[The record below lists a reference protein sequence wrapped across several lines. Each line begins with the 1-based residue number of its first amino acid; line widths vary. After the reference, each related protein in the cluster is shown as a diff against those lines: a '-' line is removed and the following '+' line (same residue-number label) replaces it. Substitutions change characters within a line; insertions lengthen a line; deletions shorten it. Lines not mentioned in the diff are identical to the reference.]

1 MLETPRIDY
10 TDKDYSSLR
19 RAMLE
24 FAELR
29 LPEWTDRS
37 QADFGMLMVDL
48 FAYVGDVVLYYQD
61 RIANELVLDHATERR
76 SIINLLRLI
85 GYELAAP
92 TAATADLDLELD
104 PAVPLVTIP
113 KGTVFT
119 SAGPSE
125 QTFEYLEPTL
135 TIDLASDQVERPP
148 TGVVGPVRYRGL
160 PVHHGETVPTLVFG
174 SSTGEPN
181 QAFPLLH
188 RGVIVDTI
196 FLEVDEGAGWVRW
209 DRRDTL
215 LHDYGPDGR
224 IRLSAPDAR
233 HYYVRVDEALV
244 SYVHFGDGELGM
256 VPPRGVNNIRA
267 TYRVGGGASG
277 NVPPG
282 TIKVLPNPAVVGLE
296 AVTNP
301 AGAVGGADAEA
312 NSHAVRFGPRAFRS
326 RERAVT
332 VSDHEAMAHK
342 AGGVA
347 KAKALCRTWNTIDLF
362 VAPDGT
368 AVAPVPETLRRR
380 LLAFF
385 EDRRMAG
392 TSVRVLDAVPVPI
405 DLTIEVG
412 YDERFRPDAVRQ
424 AVVAAVTDELSFAR
438 VDFGQSVYL
447 GVIHNVV
454 EDVAGVR
461 LVRIRRF
468 MRTDAATPDIVSILE
483 GHGLPSFADLPA
495 AVRAALE
502 VEVDLDGRIEL
513 QPMELPTLG
522 SLEVSLVVSPT

>member
-10 TDKDYSSLR
+10 TDKDYNSLR

-24 FAELR
+24 FADLR

-61 RIANELVLDHATERR
+61 RIANELLLDHATERR
-76 SIINLLRLI
+76 NIINLLRLI

-92 TAATADLDLELD
+92 TAATVDLDLDLD
-104 PAVPLVTIP
+104 PTVPVVTIP
-113 KGTVFT
+113 TGTVFG
-119 SAGPSE
+119 SANPSE
-125 QTFEYLEPTL
+125 QSFEYLEPTL
-135 TIDLASDQVERPP
+135 TIDVDSDQVERPRP
-148 TGVVGPVRYRGL
+148 PAAGPVRYRGL
-160 PVHHGETVPTLVFG
+160 PVHHGATVPTQAFG

-181 QAFPLLH
+181 QSFPLFH
-188 RGVIVDTI
+188 QGVIVDSI
-196 FLEVDEGAGWVRW
+196 FLEVNEGAGWVRW
-209 DRRDTL
+209 DRRDAL

-244 SYVHFGDGELGM
+244 SRVHFGDGELGM
-256 VPPRGVNNIRA
+256 IPPRGANNIRA
-267 TYRVGGGASG
+267 SYRIGGGAAG

-282 TIKVLPNPAVVGLE
+282 TIKVLPDPPVNGLV

-301 AGAVGGADAEA
+301 AAAVGGGDPEA
-312 NSHAVRFGPRAFRS
+312 NAHAVTFGPHAFRS

-347 KAKALCRTWNTIDLF
+347 KARALCRAWNTIDLF
-362 VAPDGT
+362 VAPEGT
-368 AVAPVPETLRRR
+368 AVSPVPEALRRK
-380 LLAFF
+380 LLAFLD
-385 EDRRMAG
+385 DRRMAG

-405 DLTIEVG
+405 DLSIEIG

-424 AVVAAVTDELSFAR
+424 AVVAAVSDELSFER
-438 VDFGQSVYL
+438 VAFGQSVYL

-468 MRTDAATPDIVSILE
+468 VRRDAGTPDIVAILE
-483 GHGLPSFADLPA
+483 AHGLPSFADLPA

-502 VEVDLDGRIEL
+502 VEVDLDGHIEL

-522 SLEVSLVVSPT
+522 DLDVTLVVSPT

>member
-1 MLETPRIDY
+1 MPETPRIDY
-10 TDKDYSSLR
+10 TDKDYNSLR

-48 FAYVGDVVLYYQD
+48 FAYVGDIVLYYQD
-61 RIANELVLDHATERR
+61 RIANELVLGQATERR

-104 PAVPLVTIP
+104 PAVPIVTIP
-113 KGTVFT
+113 TGTVFT
-119 SAGPSE
+119 SVGPSA
-125 QTFEYLEPTL
+125 QTFEYLEPTI
-135 TIDLASDQVERPP
+135 TIDVASDQVERPGP
-148 TGVVGPVRYRGL
+148 PPEPVRYRGL
-160 PVHHGETVPTLVFG
+160 PVHHGATVPTLVFG
-174 SSTGEPN
+174 SSSGEPN
-181 QAFPLLH
+181 QSFPLPH
-188 RGVIVDTI
+188 QDVMVDSI

-209 DRRDTL
+209 DQRDAL
-215 LHDYGPDGR
+215 LHDFGPDGR

-244 SYVHFGDGELGM
+244 SRVHFGDGELGM
-256 VPPRGVNNIRA
+256 VPPRGANNIRA
-267 TYRVGGGASG
+267 TYRVGSGSAG

-282 TIKVLPNPAVVGLE
+282 TIRVLPTPPINGLK
-296 AVTNP
+296 AATNP
-301 AGAVGGADAEA
+301 APAVGGADAEA
-312 NSHAVRFGPRAFRS
+312 SERAVQIGPLAFRS

-332 VSDHEAMAHK
+332 ASDHEAMAHK

-362 VAPDGT
+362 VAPEGT
-368 AVAPVPETLRRR
+368 VVAPVPEALRRK

-438 VDFGQSVYL
+438 VAFGQSVYL

-468 MRTDAATPDIVSILE
+468 VRHDTGTPDIVAILE
-483 GHGLPSFADLPA
+483 QHGLPSFADLPES
-495 AVRAALE
+495 VRAALE
-502 VEVDLDGRIEL
+502 VEVDLGGRIEL

-522 SLEVSLVVSPT
+522 SLEVSLAVSPT